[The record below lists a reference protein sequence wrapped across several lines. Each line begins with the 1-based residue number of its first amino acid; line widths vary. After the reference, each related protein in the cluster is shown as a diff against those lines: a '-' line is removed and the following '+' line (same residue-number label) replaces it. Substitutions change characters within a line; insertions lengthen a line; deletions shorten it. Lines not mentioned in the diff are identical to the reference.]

1 MHNLF
6 IHNLKFKHFLNEV
19 VINLKSSRNFA
30 NMKGVRRKCNL
41 LVSFLKFKFNK
52 KNIEWFNITLN
63 NVI

>member
-1 MHNLF
+1 MRNLL

-19 VINLKSSRNFA
+19 VINLKSFRNFA

-41 LVSFLKFKFNK
+41 TVNFLKFKSNK
-52 KNIEWFNITLN
+52 KNIKQFNITLN